1 MTETDNH
8 CTFMVMNNQGL
19 KPTPSVKD
27 GISREPGC
35 MTDKST
41 IVELVK
47 RIQKLEKEHE
57 LTRKA
62 EKNLRES
69 EERFRL
75 ISETI
80 HFGVFETDDQ
90 GSCLYTNTRYQEIF
104 SISLVESLTSQ
115 WLDYVVAEEKAEI
128 AQKWRNAMENME
140 KFSVDCR
147 IENAR
152 REEIWVHVYSSP
164 VFSDEG
170 ARYTGTIEDITGRKT
185 TEQELKRAKE
195 QAELASMTK
204 SQFLANMSHEIR
216 TPMNGIIGFT
226 DLLLETEQDEIQTDY
241 TQTIKRSGEAL
252 LSLINDILDFSKIE
266 SGELEF
272 ESIEFDPELLAFDV
286 CELVR
291 PKIGTK
297 PIELLCSIGGHV
309 PILVKGDPLRFRQ
322 VITNLLGNAPKF
334 TEKGEICLSLEADE
348 ETEERVKLHTR
359 ISDSGIGIPSDKLD
373 AVFEPFQ
380 QADGSTTRK
389 YGGTGLGLSICKQL
403 AAMMDGDAWAESQ
416 LGKGSTFH
424 FTAWL
429 EKTPTQPP
437 MRVAPGVLE
446 GKRALVV
453 DDHAG
458 NRKILEQFLKAA
470 KISVTCM
477 DGGARVVE
485 TLQQAQTDDAPFDVL
500 LLDLNMPE
508 MDGYM
513 VAEAIRGAIPKPP
526 TMIVLTSALERDA
539 QKCEKAGFDGFMA
552 KPVRRQR
559 LLQMI
564 ARLLGETPGDAGDD
578 GRKHKMHT
586 QYTVREAMKH
596 SVRILLAEDNP
607 VNQKLAVMML
617 GKAGYKV
624 EVASNGKVAVAKFT
638 ESPEDYDLIFMDVQ
652 MPEMDG
658 KAATQT
664 LRRLGFDDVP
674 IIAMTAHAMKGD
686 REMCLEAGMND
697 YITKPIKRET
707 VFEMINRYVLQK
719 ERA

>member
-1 MTETDNH
+1 MTETDSH
-8 CTFMVMNNQGL
+8 RTFMVMNHQVL
-19 KPTPSVKD
+19 KPTPTVNH

-62 EKNLRES
+62 QKNLRES

-104 SISLVESLTSQ
+104 SISLVESLTGQ

-128 AQKWRNAMENME
+128 ARKWRDAMENME

-152 REEIWVHVYSSP
+152 GVEIWVHVHSSP

-195 QAELASMTK
+195 QAELASRTK

-266 SGELEF
+266 SGDLEF

-291 PKIGTK
+291 PKIGAK
-297 PIELLCSIGGHV
+297 PIELLCNIGDHV
-309 PILVKGDPLRFRQ
+309 PTLVKGDPLRFRQ

-334 TEKGEICLSLEADE
+334 TEKGEICLSLEVDE
-348 ETEERVKLHTR
+348 EIGERVKLHTR
-359 ISDSGIGIPSDKLD
+359 ISDTGIGIPADKLN

-424 FTAWL
+424 FTAWVY
-429 EKTPTQPP
+429 KTSTQAPP
-437 MRVAPGVLE
+437 RVAPSTLE

-458 NRKILEQFLKAA
+458 NRKILEQFLRAA
-470 KISVTCM
+470 KISVTCR

-485 TLQQAQTDDAPFDVL
+485 TLQQAQRDNEPFDAL

-508 MDGYM
+508 MDGYG
-513 VAEAIRGAIPKPP
+513 VAEAIRNAIPNPP
-526 TMIVLTSALERDA
+526 AMIVLSSALERDA
-539 QKCEKAGFDGFMA
+539 QICEKAGFDGFMA
-552 KPVRRQR
+552 KPVRRKR

-564 ARLLGETPGDAGDD
+564 ARLLGEAPADAADAAG
-578 GRKHKMHT
+578 KHKMHT

-607 VNQKLAVMML
+607 VNQKLAIMML

-624 EVASNGKVAVAKFT
+624 EVASNGKEAVAKFT
-638 ESPEDYDLIFMDVQ
+638 ESPDDYDLIFMDVQ

-686 REMCLEAGMND
+686 REMCLESGMND

-707 VFEMINRYVLQK
+707 VFEKINRYVLQK
-719 ERA
+719 EKA

>member
-1 MTETDNH
+1 
-8 CTFMVMNNQGL
+8 MNSPTV
-19 KPTPSVKD
+19 KPAPHFESWQQ
-27 GISREPGC
+27 PGTGY

-41 IVELVK
+41 IVDLVK

-62 EKNLRES
+62 QENLKES

-104 SISLVESLTSQ
+104 RISLVESLTSQ
-115 WLDYVVAEEKAEI
+115 WLDYVVAEEKPAI
-128 AQKWRNAMENME
+128 AQEWRKAMENME

-152 REEIWVHVYSSP
+152 GEEIWVHVHSSP

-195 QAELASMTK
+195 QAELASRTK

-252 LSLINDILDFSKIE
+252 LALINDILDFSKIE
-266 SGELEF
+266 SGELQF

-291 PKIGTK
+291 PKIGDK
-297 PIELLCSIGGHV
+297 PIELLCNIGDHV
-309 PILVKGDPLRFRQ
+309 PPLVKGDPLRFRQ

-334 TEKGEICLSLEADE
+334 TDKGEICLSLEVDE
-348 ETEERVKLHTR
+348 EADERVKLHTR
-359 ISDSGIGIPSDKLD
+359 IRDTGIGIPADKLN

-389 YGGTGLGLSICKQL
+389 YGGTGLGLSICRQL

-416 LGKGSTFH
+416 PGKGSTFH

-429 EKTPTQPP
+429 DKTASQPSP
-437 MRVAPGVLE
+437 RVVPGSLE
-446 GKRALVV
+446 GRRALVV

-458 NRKILEQFLKAA
+458 NREILEQFLIAA
-470 KISVTCM
+470 KMSVASM
-477 DGGARVVE
+477 DGGSRVVE
-485 TLQQAQTDDAPFDVL
+485 TLQQATTDGEPFDVL

-508 MDGYM
+508 MDGYK
-513 VAEAIRGAIPKPP
+513 VAEAIRSAIPNPP
-526 TMIVLTSALERDA
+526 AMIVLSSALERDA

-552 KPVRRQR
+552 KPVRRKR

-564 ARLLGETPGDAGDD
+564 ARLLGEAPADAGDD
-578 GRKHKMHT
+578 SRKHKMHT
-586 QYTVREAMKH
+586 QYSVREAMKH

-607 VNQKLAVMML
+607 VNQKLAMMML

-624 EVASNGKVAVAKFT
+624 EVAYNGKEAVSKFT
-638 ESPEDYDLIFMDVQ
+638 ETPDEYDLIFMDVQ

-664 LRRLGFDDVP
+664 LRRLGFNDVP

-686 REMCLEAGMND
+686 REMCLESGMND
-697 YITKPIKRET
+697 YVTKPIKRET
-707 VFEMINRYVLQK
+707 VFEMINIYVLQK
-719 ERA
+719 EKS

>member
-1 MTETDNH
+1 MAEKN
-8 CTFMVMNNQGL
+8 
-19 KPTPSVKD
+19 
-27 GISREPGC
+27 
-35 MTDKST
+35 T

-47 RIQKLEKEHE
+47 RIHKLETEQE

-62 EKNLRES
+62 QEALKES

-80 HFGVFETDDQ
+80 HFGVFETDDS

-104 SISLVESLTSQ
+104 GINLVESLTTH
-115 WLDYVVAEEKAEI
+115 WLDYVVDEDRGWVAEQWEKAMTDM
-128 AQKWRNAMENME
+128 Q

-147 IENAR
+147 IR
-152 REEIWVHVYSSP
+152 TTREDVWWVHVYSSP

-170 ARYTGTIEDITGRKT
+170 ARYTGTIENITNRKKN
-185 TEQELKRAKE
+185 EQELKKAKE
-195 QAELASMTK
+195 DAELASRAK

-216 TPMNGIIGFT
+216 TPMNGVIGFT
-226 DLLLETEQDEIQTDY
+226 DLLLETELDETQADY
-241 TQTIKRSGEAL
+241 TRTIKRSGEAL

-291 PKIGTK
+291 PRIGNK
-297 PIELLCSIGGHV
+297 PIELLCSIGNHV
-309 PILVKGDPLRFRQ
+309 PTLVKGDPLRFRQ

-334 TEKGEICLSLEADE
+334 TEQGEICLSLELEE
-348 ETEERVKLHTR
+348 ETDQKIKLHAR
-359 ISDSGIGIPSDKLD
+359 ITDTGIGIPQDKVE
-373 AVFEPFQ
+373 AIFEPFQ

-403 AAMMDGDAWAESQ
+403 AAMMGGDAWAESK

-424 FTAWL
+424 FTSWV
-429 EKTPTQPP
+429 EKVATQTAA
-437 MRVAPGVLE
+437 RVVPGVLE
-446 GKRALVV
+446 GRNVLVV

-458 NRKILEQFLKAA
+458 NRKILEQFLRAA
-470 KISVTCM
+470 RMSVTCLEN
-477 DGGARVVE
+477 GGSVVD
-485 TLQQAQTDDAPFDVL
+485 TLRAAQSQNNPFDVC

-508 MDGYM
+508 MNGYM
-513 VAEAIRGAIPKPP
+513 VGEAIRRNISQPPKV
-526 TMIVLTSALERDA
+526 IVLSSALERDA
-539 QKCEKAGFDGFMA
+539 QKCESAGFDGFLA
-552 KPVRRQR
+552 KPVRRER
-559 LLQMI
+559 LIQMI
-564 ARLLGETPGDAGDD
+564 SRLLGEGSSDSETDPK
-578 GRKHKMHT
+578 KHKMHT
-586 QYTVREAMKH
+586 QYSVREALKH
-596 SVRILLAEDNP
+596 SIRILLAEDNL

-617 GKAGYKV
+617 GKAGYQV
-624 EVASNGKVAVAKFT
+624 EVAGNGKEAVARFT
-638 ESPEDYDLIFMDVQ
+638 EASNDYDLIFMDVQ

-664 LRRLGFDDVP
+664 LRRLGFNDVP
-674 IIAMTAHAMKGD
+674 IVAMTAHAMKGD

-707 VFEMINRYVLQK
+707 VFEMIKKYVFHK
-719 ERA
+719 EKS